1 MTTRFCV
8 MLVTL
13 WLSSVAMGQSMYQQS
28 GGVRLGHTAGL
39 TFKKFMIEEEALEIL
54 VSGRRDGLQLTT
66 IYTFHKPMEFSF
78 NENFFLYYGVG
89 AHVGYE
95 RYDRFSKTLISVEP
109 PAFEFRDRTFFVMG
123 ADAILGI
130 EYRWLSVPITVAFD
144 LKPYFTFIGMRYTNG
159 RFWDSAISFK
169 YIF

>member
-1 MTTRFCV
+1 MLTRICLITM
-8 MLVTL
+8 ML
-13 WLSSVAMGQSMYQQS
+13 WSSTAMAQSMYEQS
-28 GGVRLGHTAGL
+28 AGIRLGHTAAL
-39 TFKKFMIEEEALEIL
+39 TFKKFMIEEEALEVM
-54 VSGRRDGLQLTT
+54 VSGRKDGLQLTT

-95 RYDRFSKTLISVEP
+95 NYDRFSKTLISLEP

-123 ADAILGI
+123 ADALLGI
-130 EYRWLSVPITVAFD
+130 EYRWLSVPITVSFD

-159 RFWDSAISFK
+159 RFWDSAIAFK